1 MEEIHNFSEP
11 IHILMDAVK
20 KDILSKKAY
29 KGANSPNREIIS
41 LLFNLLD
48 YQITLMNQI
57 LMFNKKNND
66 NIIDNKKNIEY
77 LIRINKDILVSMINK
92 FIININSLFNR
103 VSGSESKKQILN
115 NRSKNPFDHGKI
127 LTQYSNND
135 NNKNNFM
142 TVDSFT
148 KYNSPIKKNMEK
160 EFNSAVTLTQQ
171 SSAKKVLSFLDP
183 EKNSYKF
190 LKNKNIIYSMKNRPN
205 NDVYD
210 KLYYNKDQ
218 RCNHEE
224 KRRNK
229 IKQYHEYSKSMKDI
243 FVDLNEEN
251 SKKMFIKSNR
261 TNTSKG
267 KKGIKDDII

>member
-1 MEEIHNFSEP
+1 MAENQNISEP

-20 KDILSKKAY
+20 KDILSKKAN
-29 KGANSPNREIIS
+29 KGANSHNRDIIN

-57 LMFNKKNND
+57 LMFNKTNKD
-66 NIIDNKKNIEY
+66 GESDNKKNIEY

-92 FIININSLFNR
+92 FVFNINSLFNR
-103 VSGSESKKQILN
+103 VCESESKKQILN
-115 NRSKNPFDHGKI
+115 NRSKIPFDHGKI
-127 LTQYSNND
+127 MTQYSAND
-135 NNKNNFM
+135 SNKNNFL

-160 EFNSAVTLTQQ
+160 EFNSAISFTQQ
-171 SSAKKVLSFLDP
+171 SSAKKIISLMDP
-183 EKNSYKF
+183 DKNSYKF
-190 LKNKNIIYSMKNRPN
+190 LKNKNIMYTMKNRPS

-224 KRRNK
+224 KKKNK
-229 IKQYHEYSKSMKDI
+229 IMQYQAISKSMKDI
-243 FVDLNEEN
+243 FVDLNEDN
-251 SKKMFIKSNR
+251 SKKMFNKTNR
-261 TNTSKG
+261 NNTSKG
-267 KKGIKDDII
+267 KKGIKDNVI